1 MPGELH
7 YITPFFSCLSM
18 PLLSHPK
25 LCVPPKLLSIELDTA
40 RMEARLPAD
49 KLQRTRNLL
58 HSFTT
63 RRSVRLVE
71 LQSLIG
77 SLQFACKAV
86 VPGRTFLQRMINLTW
101 GVPRRF
107 HHIRLNKE
115 FFKDL
120 SIWKAFLS
128 GWNGR
133 SFFLDTTFTPSPDLE
148 LYTDA
153 SGFVG
158 FGGYFNGQWFQGR
171 WPPHLQLNRAGGISI
186 EWQERFPIVVA
197 CAIWFP
203 HFAGKRIQ
211 FWCDNESVVAIV
223 NSGHSKA
230 PRIMD
235 LLTFLI
241 LIFMKNN
248 FFIRARHG
256 ISLEIPRERKGGGGT
271 GFKGQ

>member
-1 MPGELH
+1 MSVYAPVVASK
-7 YITPFFSCLSM
+7 T
-18 PLLSHPK
+18 
-25 LCVPPKLLSIELDTA
+25 LCPSQVLEFMGIELDTT

-86 VPGRTFLQRMINLTW
+86 APGRTFLQRMINLTW

-120 SIWKAFLS
+120 SMWKAFLA

-158 FGGYFNGQWFQGR
+158 LEAISMGNGSRVDG
-171 WPPHLQLNRAGGISI
+171 P
-186 EWQERFPIVVA
+186 
-197 CAIWFP
+197 
-203 HFAGKRIQ
+203 
-211 FWCDNESVVAIV
+211 
-223 NSGHSKA
+223 
-230 PRIMD
+230 
-235 LLTFLI
+235 LTC
-241 LIFMKNN
+241 
-248 FFIRARHG
+248 
-256 ISLEIPRERKGGGGT
+256 S
-271 GFKGQ
+271 